1 MGFAEKQVAK
11 YEQPAMMWNVI
22 LDPKP
27 EHQNEK
33 KYKISDLFCLREN
46 NE

>member
-33 KYKISDLFCLREN
+33 KISDLFGLREN

>member
-33 KYKISDLFCLREN
+33 KNFRSILLKGK
-46 NE
+46 